1 MTSSPAPEPPDHSEP
16 PRHVRRRWFGAT
28 DENGEPSYGWLAVT
42 DDEWF
47 DTWPPCPDGEPVGL
61 CHPLGFRER
70 NLCEL
75 ELRVL
80 LGGDNDGVCQV
91 LVDEQDTEVHVR
103 VLVHRH
109 DDRGDPRGRSR
120 DYVDCP
126 VRVDLERTLG
136 DRAVIDADTDE
147 ELPLYTPLYLN
158 NVIQADHGYRPVYRR
173 GASSCRASMVDPE
186 IN

>member
-1 MTSSPAPEPPDHSEP
+1 MTYLSAPEPSDHPEP
-16 PRHVRRRWFGAT
+16 PKHIRRRWFGAT
-28 DENGEPSYGWLAVT
+28 NENGEESYGWLAVT
-42 DDEWF
+42 EDEWF
-47 DTWPPCPDGEPVGL
+47 GAWPPCPDGEPVGL

-91 LVDEQDTEVHVR
+91 IVDEQDTEVHVR
-103 VLVHRH
+103 VLVHLH
-109 DDRGDPRGRSR
+109 DHEGRRVRSHH
-120 DYVDCP
+120 YVDCP
-126 VRVDLERTLG
+126 VRVDLENELG

-158 NVIQADHGYRPVYRR
+158 NVIQPDHGYRPVHRR
-173 GASSCRASMVDPE
+173 RAPRRPSHVDPKSV
-186 IN
+186 